1 MAGYQG
7 YSGYGDPAR
16 TKVDRARQM
25 AELLQQG
32 ATDTSPKSF
41 WEGAAQ
47 LGKAFIARGA
57 MDKAEKAEK
66 ALDLFLSQNPFG
78 AAEASPAPQADKLGS
93 RVLGQASARASS
105 RMSNPGEAPIP
116 NVAQMAETLAMTS
129 ASPDAALQSPA
140 PAMTPP
146 PAMAQAPTMAPAA
159 GMAQPQDRSSRIAN
173 LGNLLMGPR
182 PQQVPQAP
190 QMDIGAMVRQRYA
203 MTGDMQ
209 GAMDYGQALQRQ
221 QLEDRR
227 YVDDTNYRR
236 RVDTRNFRVGRSDA
250 ERAADQWQQTFNQS
264 GDQFDVTSGLQRD
277 QLGQDATQHTATMAQ
292 NASQFGVTSGLS
304 AAQLAEQK
312 RQFDAELALKQAE
325 ADAKTSGD
333 AVFDGPQLARI
344 YTDNMNAVDEAT
356 KTQGRLD
363 TIARTASQFVDESKD
378 WNSQGGGWLNDVGQA
393 LSMKTSDLKQ
403 LTDTIAPLIR
413 EPGSGGNSDAD
424 VAMFKSS
431 VVSVN
436 NTKEANVKFAK
447 GAQALAAR
455 NKEYVSYLSDA
466 IEPNDPKS
474 RQNANR
480 IWLAYANENP
490 MFDPKTG
497 EVQTPPRFKD
507 WLDVKMGNA
516 PPVNSFIGKRVQA
529 ALPQAPP
536 QDDVSDLL
544 EKYRQ

>member
-1 MAGYQG
+1 MASSYQG
-7 YSGYGDPAR
+7 YSGYGDPER
-16 TKVDRARQM
+16 KKVDRARQM

-32 ATDTSPKSF
+32 ATDTGPKSF

-57 MDKAEKAEK
+57 MDKADQAETAYGDNQK
-66 ALDLFLSQNPFG
+66 KMLALFLSQKPFG
-78 AAEASPAPQADKLGS
+78 APEASPAPQDAKLGS

-105 RMSNPGEAPIP
+105 RMSNAGEAAIP

-129 ASPDAALQSPA
+129 ASPDAAMQPPA

-159 GMAQPQDRSSRIAN
+159 GMAQPQDMSSRIAN
-173 LGNLLMGPR
+173 LGNLLRPRQER

-190 QMDIGAMVRQRYA
+190 QMDINAMVQQHFA
-203 MTGDMQ
+203 MTGDVQ
-209 GAMDYGQALQRQ
+209 GAMTLGRELQRQ
-221 QLEDRR
+221 QIEDQR
-227 YVDDTNYRR
+227 YVDDTNYGRL
-236 RVDTRNFRVGRSDA
+236 VDTKTFRAGRRDA
-250 ERAADQWQQTFNQS
+250 DRQAGQWQQTFDQS
-264 GDQFDVTSGLQRD
+264 GNQFDATMQQNADQFRT
-277 QLGQDATQHTATMAQ
+277 
-292 NASQFGVTSGLS
+292 TSGLS
-304 AAQLAEQK
+304 RAQLDEQI
-312 RQFDAELALKQAE
+312 RQFDAEQAAKKAE
-325 ADAKTSGD
+325 AEAKAEASANGLFDDPQRAKIYADSMD
-333 AVFDGPQLARI
+333 AVDA
-344 YTDNMNAVDEAT
+344 AT
-356 KTQGRLD
+356 KDQRRLD
-363 TIARTASQFVDESKD
+363 TIARTASQFVEDSKD
-378 WNSQGGGWLNDVGQA
+378 WNSQGEGWWNDLGQA
-393 LSMKTSDLKQ
+393 LSMDTTSLKQ
-403 LTDTIAPLIR
+403 LTDTIAPLVR

-431 VVSVN
+431 VVSIN
-436 NTKEANVKFAK
+436 NPKEANVRFAK

-455 NKEYVSYLSDA
+455 NKEYVTYLSEA

-490 MFDPKTG
+490 MFDAKTG
-497 EVQTPPRFKD
+497 EVKTPPRFKD